1 MSSIFKFSSEG
12 VLTTPRVCERV
23 PKSSLRFQSVAPGCV
38 AISMCN
44 PRVCGDF
51 NVKAKGVHRD
61 HGVAR
66 ACEMVCNT
74 SLKPENSLIW
84 LGDTSLKPENSLIWL
99 GDPSLKPENSL
110 IWLGDPFPSQKT
122 HFSGRGRRDLI
133 LLGGP
138 FASQEHDSSGLA
150 VIAQSGLRPRLGGQA
165 HLKPQHDH
173 SGSAAA
179 FQARKLCH
187 LAWPSLQTIDPHW
200 CSGISQANRLMDMAL
215 RLCLEPAD
223 RFAWQMSGGVQI
235 QISFSTFSNTCD
247 MVWRHS
253 TRAHTRY
260 LDVWERLFI
269 SE

>member
-1 MSSIFKFSSEG
+1 MATPFSSQKTHLSG
-12 VLTTPRVCERV
+12 L
-23 PKSSLRFQSVAPGCV
+23 
-38 AISMCN
+38 AISLSSQKLTYLVW
-44 PRVCGDF
+44 R
-51 NVKAKGVHRD
+51 H
-61 HGVAR
+61 HQAR
-66 ACEMVCNT
+66 KLTYLAWRPLSQARKLT
-74 SLKPENSLIW
+74 YLAW
-84 LGDTSLKPENSLIWL
+84 R
-99 GDPSLKPENSL
+99 
-110 IWLGDPFPSQKT
+110 PFPSQKT